1 MEKNKGIE
9 ELIKEINTYKY
20 LCDIFR
26 KNISSIALLIK
37 TAEETGTEQDINR
50 LNNLYNTYNDILAKY
65 LDKHKTA
72 VINSNIALFEVH
84 KKLGSDIF
92 IERTGSYVKI
102 DSITYTDDEKQP
114 GYLLKY
120 MDSEG
125 NEQTDKLMTD
135 SIIHFRIM

>member
-9 ELIKEINTYKY
+9 DLIKEVNTYKY
-20 LCDIFR
+20 ICDVTQ
-26 KNISSIALLIK
+26 KNISSVALLIK
-37 TAEETGTEQDINR
+37 TARETGTEQDINR
-50 LNNLYNTYNDILAKY
+50 LNNLYDTYNIMLAKY
-65 LDKHKTA
+65 LDKHKAA

-92 IERTGSYVKI
+92 IERSGSYIKI
-102 DSITYTDDEKQP
+102 DSITYMNDEKQP
-114 GYLLKY
+114 GYLIKY

-125 NEQTDKLMTD
+125 NEQTDKLITD